1 MFFFLMVWMM
11 IRVVW
16 WRLTGGWCSCWSPG
30 DDETRV
36 ADSENGGAVLIGK
49 NSFPV
54 KTMMGKSYWWTPGIF
69 LLWCFGSCDC
79 VLFVQQILAVSVI
92 IFGNR
97 TFVIMSHW
105 SYHFAFC
112 RCLLKRPNKRWGPHR
127 RSSSGVVFFGFV
139 WKYMFSKQI
148 LWFIMVILGIP
159 HFQSHIATNST
170 WDLLFFEFSNGS
182 IHRELKDFFCK
193 SPAIF
198 HAEKFPHVQKKKR
211 WFSFTFGQII

>member
-1 MFFFLMVWMM
+1 M

-127 RSSSGVVFFGFV
+127 RSSSGVVFFWFCLKIYVFQTNPLVYHGNPGYPPFPEPYCDQFNLGLAV
-139 WKYMFSKQI
+139 LWI
-148 LWFIMVILGIP
+148 LQWVNP
-159 HFQSHIATNST
+159 
-170 WDLLFFEFSNGS
+170 
-182 IHRELKDFFCK
+182 
-193 SPAIF
+193 
-198 HAEKFPHVQKKKR
+198 
-211 WFSFTFGQII
+211 